1 MKSITTITDTIRKR
15 LGLGNDVQTSVR
27 LHLPTEP
34 EETTVTVGP
43 FVKTEFETPCADC
56 GEDDRYFHEYWDQR
70 GRFGTTRRLR
80 CHDCYVDTYGER
92 TEIPVPPRESGEIPD
107 QSAVYDSIDPR
118 DVLPPSE

>member
-1 MKSITTITDTIRKR
+1 MKSITDITDAIRKR

-34 EETTVTVGP
+34 EETTVTVGR

-56 GEDDRYFHEYWDQR
+56 GEDDRYFHQYWDHR
-70 GRFGTTRRLR
+70 GRFGKTRKLR
-80 CHDCYVDTYGER
+80 CHDCYVDVYGEQ
-92 TEIPVPPRESGEIPD
+92 TETPLPSDSDETPN

-118 DVLPPSE
+118 DAFPSSE